1 MTLCKHHSLVLL
13 PDRGSRLRCRH
24 CHLTIK
30 TEELE
35 EDYCPECFEALG
47 AKNYDFEEIMEEDTG
62 VVRYSCEECGAIITV
77 K

>member
-1 MTLCKHHSLVLL
+1 MTVCKHNSLVLL
-13 PDRGSRLRCRH
+13 PDRGNRLRCRH

-35 EDYCPECFEALG
+35 GDCCPECFEAQG
-47 AKNYDFEEIMEEDTG
+47 AKNYDFEEIVEEDSG
-62 VVRYSCEECGAIITV
+62 VVRYSCEECGLIITV